1 MTFAILKKIIE
12 KHNIPEDV
20 ELLSDSGWECSAT
33 EMDGVWY
40 NAKLN
45 EIQFTQDGKNFWG
58 SIGMEDTYDEPH
70 DRANA
75 DNKDEWVL
83 LYYHDHFGDGG
94 KTEI

>member
-20 ELLSDSGWECSAT
+20 ELLSDSGWECGAT

-45 EIQFTQDGKNFWG
+45 VIEFTQDGKYAYSNNG
-58 SIGMEDTYDEPH
+58 VMSYDEPH
-70 DRANA
+70 DRRNSNNP
-75 DNKDEWVL
+75 DDWVL
-83 LYYHDHFGDGG
+83 LYYHDHWGDGG

>member
-12 KHNIPEDV
+12 KHNIQEDV

-45 EIQFTQDGKNFWG
+45 VIEFTQDGKNVY
-58 SIGMEDTYDEPH
+58 SNIGVMSYDEPN
-70 DRANA
+70 DRRNSNNP
-75 DNKDEWVL
+75 DDWVL
-83 LYYHDHFGDGG
+83 LYYHDHCGDGG